1 MPECSKL
8 SSASLTLTVKAS
20 DRFPEAA
27 PPTYPR
33 YLCVGA
39 PQPSRKSLLQGLR
52 ASVLVRTGVRKELVY
67 RHPLCSRSF
76 STCKTSAFS
85 SGAEGVRTPDLR
97 RAKAARYFARG
108 FWSLQ
113 NACKLLYFCFDAIL
127 SMSGDLL
134 GLPHGC
140 CTRAEECHRRVAAV
154 FRITTTR
161 SMLRCSQPARK
172 PEAPSISRIMAT

>member
-1 MPECSKL
+1 MFL
-8 SSASLTLTVKAS
+8 SVLLHLDVVSN
-20 DRFPEAA
+20 
-27 PPTYPR
+27 
-33 YLCVGA
+33 
-39 PQPSRKSLLQGLR
+39 RKS
-52 ASVLVRTGVRKELVY
+52 
-67 RHPLCSRSF
+67 CSRLRF
-76 STCKTSAFS
+76 ILQIATFF

-134 GLPHGC
+134 GLRHDC

-161 SMLRCSQPARK
+161 RMLRCSQPVHR
-172 PEAPSISRIMAT
+172 PETPSISRIMAT